1 MERLKTAAILVLL
14 AMLAGSVAWAATS
27 GEAEVRITARQ
38 LEDGRV
44 EFALQQRVDGEW
56 SERILPRGRFFPA
69 DAQAGRWLNSTPVI
83 VEVAEEAESTMQS
96 DAAADTLATIPA
108 DCDDTGEWCWSSDP
122 DTPSGRFT
130 GLTRWGGAQH
140 STYDRGGALFICR
153 HDNAEPFVYLA
164 VSAGTFIGSEWHEM
178 SVSSRSAARV
188 AARFGTPADGVWLD
202 ESSIRVDGNA
212 NHVFFT
218 DPRIW
223 ELAKQNRWL
232 IVLLP
237 RYDDTSVLAFF
248 DLTGITDTPVSRHLD
263 ACGSQPS
270 ATREGGL

>member
-69 DAQAGRWLNSTPVI
+69 DAQAGRRLNSTPVT

-130 GLTRWGGAQH
+130 GLTRLGHASH
-140 STYDRGGALFICR
+140 STYDAGQAGFACR
-153 HDNAEPFVYLA
+153 HDDAAPFVYLG
-164 VSAGTFIGSEWHEM
+164 VSAGTFVGSEWHEM
-178 SVSSRSAARV
+178 SVSSRSAAR
-188 AARFGTPADGVWLD
+188 ASARFGTPANGVWLD
-202 ESSIRVDGNA
+202 DSLILVDGNTGI
-212 NHVFFT
+212 VLFS
-218 DPRIW
+218 DPRVW
-223 ELAKQNRWL
+223 RLAKQNRWL
-232 IVLLP
+232 SVYLP
-237 RYDDTSVLAFF
+237 RYDNTTVTAVF
-248 DLTGITDTPVSRHLD
+248 DLTGITDIPVSRHLD
-263 ACGSQPS
+263 ACGS
-270 ATREGGL
+270 